1 MEPAS
6 KHRPDYRE
14 LFDLFPQSEP
24 LPHVEFI
31 RAEAMPAPYHDLL
44 VHEHHMTVT
53 VEAHH
58 GCRVD
63 VRILNRVR
71 EGDSYARKILLTNQ
85 STGEIVQFGIVRIW
99 LHCCSQEVQ
108 RRILEG
114 KTPLGRILIENDV
127 LRRIEPTAFL
137 RVLPGP
143 ALESWFGPKGRQ
155 PAYGRLAYIHC
166 DNQPAIE
173 LMEVVVPE

>member
-6 KHRPDYRE
+6 KHLPDYRE
-14 LFDLFPQSEP
+14 LFGLFPQSEP
-24 LPHVEFI
+24 LPQVEFV
-31 RAEAMPAPYHDLL
+31 RGEAVPAPYHDLL

-58 GCRVD
+58 HCRVD

-71 EGDSYARKILLTNQ
+71 EGDSYARKILLTSQ
-85 STGEIVQFGIVRIW
+85 ETGAIVQFGIVRIW
-99 LHCCSQEVQ
+99 LHYCSEEVQ

-127 LRRIEPTAFL
+127 LRRIEPTAYL
-137 RVLPGP
+137 RVPQGP
-143 ALESWFGPKGRQ
+143 ALESWFGSKGRQ